1 MTMMHCLKA
10 SLFRARQI
18 VSEKLVTLGESLP
31 DNVTP
36 VLAPQS
42 SVMGEIMFI
51 GLQSDSTSM
60 MDLRDIADW
69 VIKPAILATGGV
81 SQVTVLGGDEK
92 QYQIIA
98 DPLRMEAYGVTMSDL
113 EAVGKS
119 LSTNSEG
126 GIIRDRGNEYALRG
140 ISRTTDLDELGASIV
155 KLGPDAP
162 ICLRDVADL
171 RIGAAVR
178 LGTASQNGK
187 PAVIISVSKQH
198 EHQDGSDGKLQ
209 DEFPTPREAAAPLFF
224 NLEVVVDKADATKE
238 SRNRQKYPDIV
249 IRKIGP

>member
-1 MTMMHCLKA
+1 MYGYSFVWVEFDWGMDV
-10 SLFRARQI
+10 FRARQI

-113 EAVGKS
+113 
-119 LSTNSEG
+119 
-126 GIIRDRGNEYALRG
+126 
-140 ISRTTDLDELGASIV
+140 
-155 KLGPDAP
+155 
-162 ICLRDVADL
+162 
-171 RIGAAVR
+171 
-178 LGTASQNGK
+178 
-187 PAVIISVSKQH
+187 
-198 EHQDGSDGKLQ
+198 
-209 DEFPTPREAAAPLFF
+209 
-224 NLEVVVDKADATKE
+224 
-238 SRNRQKYPDIV
+238 
-249 IRKIGP
+249 